1 MYRQVIVQREARV
14 YQKENQLVIENETAH
29 RIPIEDIDTL
39 VIANRR
45 VNISAY
51 CLDSLMA
58 NGSSVVICGKNYHPT
73 GIVLPF
79 AGYSRKL
86 KMLRAQIDQPKP
98 RLKQLWRTI
107 VQQKILN
114 QGKCLQLA
122 GRKDVV
128 SALSEQVRSGDKGNV
143 EGWAAGRYFPALFG
157 EGFERHEEDFLN
169 GVLNFGYAIIRSS
182 LARFLAAY
190 GFEPSLGI
198 FHHSETNAFNLAD
211 DLLEPFRPVVDL
223 YASTCEFPDTEE
235 LTPAIKRDLVG
246 LLSVDILYGKER
258 MSVDYAAEQVVQN
271 LRRCYLEPE
280 VQLQLPQL
288 LPLQMHKYE

>member
-39 VIANRR
+39 VIANHR

-73 GIVLPF
+73 GIVLPL

-143 EGWAAGRYFPALFG
+143 APGDGPACNQDVAD
-157 EGFERHEEDFLN
+157 EQK
-169 GVLNFGYAIIRSS
+169 
-182 LARFLAAY
+182 
-190 GFEPSLGI
+190 
-198 FHHSETNAFNLAD
+198 LAD
-211 DLLEPFRPVVDL
+211 
-223 YASTCEFPDTEE
+223 
-235 LTPAIKRDLVG
+235 KHQDLVG
-246 LLSVDILYGKER
+246 PVVHRLDLLKG
-258 MSVDYAAEQVVQN
+258 
-271 LRRCYLEPE
+271 PE
-280 VQLQLPQL
+280 KCR
-288 LPLQMHKYE
+288 HG

>member
-1 MYRQVIVQREARV
+1 MYRQVIVQREARI

-45 VNISAY
+45 VNISVY

-143 EGWAAGRYFPALFG
+143 EGWAVRICNGYEAAQKHIGRLKEKLPEYGSVRALTVTEKQFMSMQILCG
-157 EGFERHEEDFLN
+157 QRHPDFDKN
-169 GVLNFGYAIIRSS
+169 HQEQMVL
-182 LARFLAAY
+182 
-190 GFEPSLGI
+190 
-198 FHHSETNAFNLAD
+198 
-211 DLLEPFRPVVDL
+211 DL
-223 YASTCEFPDTEE
+223 
-235 LTPAIKRDLVG
+235 
-246 LLSVDILYGKER
+246 
-258 MSVDYAAEQVVQN
+258 
-271 LRRCYLEPE
+271 
-280 VQLQLPQL
+280 
-288 LPLQMHKYE
+288 